1 MLTKFGRRQR
11 ALMIRVRLCALVIG
25 LSLLMLAHAEPKPMD
40 DADMA
45 AVTGQDG
52 IGFAV
57 HLEMNSAVL
66 DGAEMNSRLT
76 AGFNVNGL
84 TTYAIALNVG
94 GIIDMYAMT
103 LNLRTRPDG
112 GDYIDLGLPFFVGV
126 SQFGYRALSAQTDP
140 TGPITHN
147 YGQLLLNGHVAMQ
160 GHLYLWAN

>member
-1 MLTKFGRRQR
+1 MQLIR
-11 ALMIRVRLCALVIG
+11 ARLCVLMMG
-25 LSLLMLAHAEPKPMD
+25 LSLLAHAEPRPMD

-57 HLEMNSAVL
+57 HLEMNSALL
-66 DGAEMNSRLT
+66 DGADLNSRLT

-94 GIIDMYAMT
+94 GVIDMFAMT

-112 GDYIDLGLPFFVGV
+112 SDYIDLGLPFFVGV
-126 SQFGYRALSAQTDP
+126 SQFGYRALAAQTDP
-140 TGPITHN
+140 TGAITRS

-160 GHLYLWAN
+160 GHLFMWAQ

>member
-1 MLTKFGRRQR
+1 MM
-11 ALMIRVRLCALVIG
+11 ALWWG
-25 LSLLMLAHAEPKPMD
+25 GSLLAHAEPQPMD

-57 HLEMNSAVL
+57 HLEMNSALL
-66 DGAEMNSRLT
+66 DGADLNSRLT

-94 GIIDMYAMT
+94 GVIDMFAMT
-103 LNLRTRPDG
+103 LNLRTRADG
-112 GDYIDLGLPFFVGV
+112 SDYIDLGLPFFVGV
-126 SQFGYRALSAQTDP
+126 SQFGYRALAAQTDP
-140 TGPITHN
+140 TAPITHS

-160 GHLYLWAN
+160 GHLYMWAQ